1 MTIKEN
7 FVLRQVAGSYVAV
20 AVGEASVN
28 FDGML
33 TLNESGA
40 LLWRTLEHGAGRA
53 ALVRAL
59 TTEYEVSEA
68 QAAQDVDEFLDML
81 RKAGCLAE

>member
-1 MTIKEN
+1 MSRMFYFECLSGISGDMT
-7 FVLRQVAGSYVAV
+7 VA
-20 AVGEASVN
+20 
-28 FDGML
+28 
-33 TLNESGA
+33 A
-40 LLWRTLEHGAGRA
+40 LLDLGADRA

-59 TTEYEVSEA
+59 ITEYEVSEA